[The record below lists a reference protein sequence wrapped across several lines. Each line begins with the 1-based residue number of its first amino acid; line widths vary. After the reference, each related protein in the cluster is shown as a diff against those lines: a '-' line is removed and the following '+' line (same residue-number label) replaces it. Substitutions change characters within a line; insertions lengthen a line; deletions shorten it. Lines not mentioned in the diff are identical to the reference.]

1 MKNNSTVN
9 VSCSGTLLFFVFL
22 ILKLTNTVDWSWW
35 WITAPLWIPAA
46 FFILGILIS
55 LILFSINYLFLNNK
69 Y

>member
-46 FFILGILIS
+46 F
-55 LILFSINYLFLNNK
+55 LILWVLIVLILLAINYLFLNK